1 LSRHTSKTSG
11 VDTIAFTLITGG
23 RALSFA
29 RTLRLKS
36 GANALQWLQLAFV
49 QVSRMMEERNMSEKR
64 RSPDG

>member
-23 RALSFA
+23 SALSFA
-29 RTLRLKS
+29 RALRLRS
-36 GANALQWLQLAFV
+36 GANALQWLQLALV
-49 QVSRMMEERNMSEKR
+49 QVSRMMEERKISEKR